1 MIIQCY
7 YMINQTVKLFLNS
20 IKKLDIKLNLKN
32 QSAFKYKTIIQKKI
46 VIKKNTN
53 NFTKG
58 E

>member
-1 MIIQCY
+1 MIIQCC

-53 NFTKG
+53 NFTKD